1 MTGKF
6 KFIMFNLNHE
16 MEMIIFIGPREEINQ
31 KLLGLNY
38 KKVITNAK
46 KPLTF
51 VESKRGN

>member
-1 MTGKF
+1 
-6 KFIMFNLNHE
+6 MFNLNHE

-46 KPLTF
+46 KPHTF
-51 VESKRGN
+51 VESKRGHDK